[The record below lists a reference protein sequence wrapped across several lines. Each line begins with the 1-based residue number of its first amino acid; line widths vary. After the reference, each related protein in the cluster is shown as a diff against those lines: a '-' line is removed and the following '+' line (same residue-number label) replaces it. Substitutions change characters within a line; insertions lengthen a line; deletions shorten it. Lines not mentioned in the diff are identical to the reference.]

1 MIFSARRPEG
11 VEDALVTAAQRGER
25 RAFDTLVRT
34 HERLLRGFLIRRV
47 GAEAVED
54 VLQETWMAA
63 WTALPK
69 FTRQSRFKA
78 WLFSIALHK
87 AQDYYRGRGRA
98 LVESLTDEMEA
109 NLIAPDH
116 YAVVDLKHAVQD
128 ALSRLPEAQREVL
141 EMYYYAEL
149 TLPEIAHAL
158 SRNQN
163 TVKYQFY
170 RAHALVADGLG
181 PL

>member
-1 MIFSARRPEG
+1 MGFLARRRDRA
-11 VEDALVTAAQRGER
+11 EDDAVTAAQHGDR
-25 RAFDTLVRT
+25 RAFDALVQT
-34 HERLLRGFLIRRV
+34 HEKLLRGFLTRRA

-63 WTALPK
+63 WMALPN

-87 AQDYYRGRGRA
+87 AQDHHRARGRA
-98 LVESLTDEMEA
+98 PAEALSEEAEAALT
-109 NLIAPDH
+109 APDV
-116 YAVVDLKHAVQD
+116 YAAIDLKHAVQA
-128 ALSRLPEAQREVL
+128 ALARLPLAQREVL
-141 EMYYYAEL
+141 EMYYYADL
-149 TLPEIAHAL
+149 TLPEIADAL
-158 SRNQN
+158 QRNQN